1 MPYGRIKTPRAE
13 FGGPLKW
20 DFSTAWLR
28 VVRFYKNVG
37 GEPVFFIVITIT
49 KMASI
54 GVFGNLIY
62 FTSWVR
68 AGELENSLFF
78 VIFMTRT
85 KRYAA
90 RIWVKRTSYKR
101 RFIRVTVSVESLYR
115 HKTPIYSY
123 FIKNS

>member
-1 MPYGRIKTPRAE
+1 
-13 FGGPLKW
+13 
-20 DFSTAWLR
+20 
-28 VVRFYKNVG
+28 
-37 GEPVFFIVITIT
+37 
-49 KMASI
+49 MASI

-101 RFIRVTVSVESLYR
+101 RFICVTVSVESLYR

>member
-1 MPYGRIKTPRAE
+1 
-13 FGGPLKW
+13 
-20 DFSTAWLR
+20 
-28 VVRFYKNVG
+28 
-37 GEPVFFIVITIT
+37 
-49 KMASI
+49 MASI

-78 VIFMTRT
+78 IIFMTRT

>member
-1 MPYGRIKTPRAE
+1 
-13 FGGPLKW
+13 
-20 DFSTAWLR
+20 
-28 VVRFYKNVG
+28 
-37 GEPVFFIVITIT
+37 
-49 KMASI
+49 MASI

-62 FTSWVR
+62 FTSWVH

-78 VIFMTRT
+78 IIFMIRT

-90 RIWVKRTSYKR
+90 CIWVKRISYKR
-101 RFIRVTVSVESLYR
+101 RFIRVTVSVERLYG

>member
-1 MPYGRIKTPRAE
+1 
-13 FGGPLKW
+13 
-20 DFSTAWLR
+20 
-28 VVRFYKNVG
+28 
-37 GEPVFFIVITIT
+37 
-49 KMASI
+49 MASI

-85 KRYAA
+85 KRCATC
-90 RIWVKRTSYKR
+90 IWVKRTSYNGDLSVLPSPL
-101 RFIRVTVSVESLYR
+101 RVYIDTK
-115 HKTPIYSY
+115 HPIYSY

>member
-1 MPYGRIKTPRAE
+1 
-13 FGGPLKW
+13 
-20 DFSTAWLR
+20 
-28 VVRFYKNVG
+28 
-37 GEPVFFIVITIT
+37 
-49 KMASI
+49 MASI

-90 RIWVKRTSYKR
+90 RIWVKRTSYNGDLSVLPSPL
-101 RFIRVTVSVESLYR
+101 RVYIDTK
-115 HKTPIYSY
+115 HPIYSY